1 MRLSNNQIWN
11 PKSFFEQQR
20 VKKDEAQVPG
30 PKLTTGLR
38 NRNVL

>member
-20 VKKDEAQVPG
+20 VKEDEAQVPQAHNWV
-30 PKLTTGLR
+30 T
-38 NRNVL
+38 